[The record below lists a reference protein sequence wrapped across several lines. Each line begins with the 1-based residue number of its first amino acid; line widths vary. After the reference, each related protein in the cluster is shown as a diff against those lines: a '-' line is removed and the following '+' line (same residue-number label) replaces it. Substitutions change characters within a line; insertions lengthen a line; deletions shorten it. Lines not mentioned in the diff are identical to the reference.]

1 MYLDHYH
8 LKAKP
13 FDLSPGP
20 RFLWLGEKH
29 QEALSTLTYGI
40 SEDLGFLLLTGD
52 VGVGK
57 TALIHRL
64 ISNLDSSTIVAH
76 ITDPGLGTIDFF
88 KLLAIEFNIPT
99 EFYSKGPFLIELEKF
114 LYAAYSDHKKVLLI
128 VDEAQRLNNKLLDQ
142 IRVLSNIELSDR
154 KLINIFFV
162 GQPEFK
168 NMLMANSNRA
178 IRQRIAI
185 NYHINPLTEA
195 ETGQYIEHR
204 LKVVGATRKI
214 FKSNAI
220 SEIFRFTGGFP
231 RAINVICDHA
241 LLTGYASGL
250 QSIDSDVIKECEQE
264 LNIRAGF
271 DFNKTA
277 FQTSTD
283 TARPETRQSP
293 PRRSMSMGVPI
304 LIGLFIV
311 LGALVGYYLLWPAPR
326 WTTTPDT
333 QKKLADASTQQ
344 TGTVAE
350 APPGIT
356 EKSQKAPTQ
365 ASPKNEIARAQPEK
379 QTGPRDSVAPDEKLT
394 VAKGQPPLFTAQAS
408 PAPDPLPTIS
418 AVDRRVTVPA
428 KAEPKADPTARKE
441 AVAQAEPPVRKVD
454 TGVDGQTAAPAA
466 ESAPEPDPSTDTP
479 AVDSPVTA
487 SGRAA
492 AAMVAVLAADPGPK
506 VDPAPRKETVLQAAP
521 TAREIDT
528 GADGQT
534 AEPAAEAAPEPDLS
548 TDTPAVDSP
557 VAAAGKAAAAPAVVA
572 VPAAKPKPKVDPT
585 TRKKTVAQEAPPAR
599 KVDTDAD
606 GQAAATIAKTP
617 PNPAP
622 SPDRPGVESDATTP
636 AKAGANAAGLAVLA
650 AQPAT
655 NALKPINTQGPRAT
669 ESKRPATV
677 SRSNATTGQST
688 PTKGAPSGG
697 RSEPPITAKAETQPQ
712 PSNKQSGGTIP
723 SVKKPDKN
731 DLENRLRS
739 FLQNYSNTYAAKD
752 FDAFTNLFIP
762 DARENGTPFIRL
774 LPKYKKNF
782 ELIETIEYRIELQ
795 QFSYNEN
802 MGIVRIDGDF
812 FLKWLPPDKKW
823 RENAGKISMSLQEK
837 GSSFLVRQL
846 DYQGGSTKKK

>member
-8 LKAKP
+8 LTAKP

-29 QEALSTLTYGI
+29 EEALSTLIYGI
-40 SEDLGFLLLTGD
+40 SEGLGFLLLTGD

-76 ITDPGLGTIDFF
+76 ITDPGLGSIDFF
-88 KLLAIEFNIPT
+88 KLLAVEFNIPT

-185 NYHINPLTEA
+185 NYHIHPLSES

-204 LKVVGATRKI
+204 LKVAGATRKI

-220 SEIFRFTGGFP
+220 REIFRFTGGYP
-231 RAINVICDHA
+231 RAINIICDHA

-250 QSIDSDVIKECEQE
+250 QSINSDVITECEQE

-271 DFNKTA
+271 DFSKTA
-277 FQTSTD
+277 FQTQTD
-283 TARPETRQSP
+283 TTRPETHQPP

-311 LGALVGYYLLWPAPR
+311 LGALTGYYLLWPAPR
-326 WTTTPDT
+326 WTTTPETT
-333 QKKLADASTQQ
+333 QNKLADASSQQ

-350 APPGIT
+350 APRSIT
-356 EKSQKAPTQ
+356 EKSQKVPTQ

-379 QTGPRDSVAPDEKLT
+379 QTGPPDNVAPNEELT
-394 VAKGQPPLFTAQAS
+394 VAKGQPPLFTAQAY

-441 AVAQAEPPVRKVD
+441 AVAQDEPPARKVEI
-454 TGVDGQTAAPAA
+454 GVVGPAAVPAA
-466 ESAPEPDPSTDTP
+466 EAALKPDPSTDTS

-487 SGRAA
+487 AGRAA
-492 AAMVAVLAADPGPK
+492 AAVVAVLAAEPGPK
-506 VDPAPRKETVLQAAP
+506 ADPAPRKETVVQDAP
-521 TAREIDT
+521 PARGVDT
-528 GADGQT
+528 GTDRQT
-534 AEPAAEAAPEPDLS
+534 AMPAAEAA
-548 TDTPAVDSP
+548 T
-557 VAAAGKAAAAPAVVA
+557 AVVA
-572 VPAAKPKPKVDPT
+572 VPAAETNQIVDPT
-585 TRKKTVAQEAPPAR
+585 PRKKTVAQEA
-599 KVDTDAD
+599 T
-606 GQAAATIAKTP
+606 
-617 PNPAP
+617 
-622 SPDRPGVESDATTP
+622 PDRPGVESDATTP
-636 AKAGANAAGLAVLA
+636 GKAAADAAVLAVLA
-650 AQPAT
+650 AKPSSPVKPVTSVGNASDKSAAD
-655 NALKPINTQGPRAT
+655 ALKTGNTGSQGTVEPER
-669 ESKRPATV
+669 KATV
-677 SRSNATTGQST
+677 PPSNAATKQNT
-688 PTKGAPSGG
+688 PAKGAPSGG
-697 RSEPPITAKAETQPQ
+697 RPEPLITAKSETQLQ
-712 PSNKQSGGTIP
+712 SSVQKIGGSAPSL
-723 SVKKPDKN
+723 KKPDKN
-731 DLENRLRS
+731 DLENRIRS
-739 FLQNYSNTYAAKD
+739 FLQNYCSTYAAKD
-752 FDAFTNLFIP
+752 LDAFTNLFIP

-782 ELIETIEYRIELQ
+782 EFIETIEYRIELQ
-795 QFSYNEN
+795 QFSYDEN
-802 MGIVRIDGDF
+802 MGIVKVDGDF

-823 RENAGKISMSLQEK
+823 RENAGKIYMSLEEK
-837 GSSFLVRQL
+837 GPSFLVRQL
-846 DYQGGSTKKK
+846 DYLGGSTKEK